1 MIDKE
6 KIHYLQNE
14 WTPLPRFRRSKDVHD
29 LKDGM
34 EFLKREIERQKN
46 MLNNRELHGN
56 QRFEA
61 LKQMNRNIR
70 RAQEVYSELVGSH
83 YVEKH
88 DLDGERVLEHV
99 IPQNLLTDA
108 YLENHLEF
116 QQIIAMPMV
125 DLSAGSDQMLKR
137 AGLANTNNNWWHPFR
152 RYEMAGIE
160 PKIYTTSGQQINLNN
175 WTLED
180 HFRLFSL

>member
-1 MIDKE
+1 MIDQK
-6 KIHYLQNE
+6 KIDFLQNE
-14 WTPLPRFRRSKDVHD
+14 WTPLPRFRRSKNVPD
-29 LKDGM
+29 LKDSM
-34 EFLKREIERQKN
+34 EFLKKEIERQKN

-137 AGLANTNNNWWHPFR
+137 AGLATTNNNWWQPFR

-160 PKIYTTSGQQINLNN
+160 SRIYTTSGQQIDLHN

-180 HFRLFSL
+180 HFKIYSL